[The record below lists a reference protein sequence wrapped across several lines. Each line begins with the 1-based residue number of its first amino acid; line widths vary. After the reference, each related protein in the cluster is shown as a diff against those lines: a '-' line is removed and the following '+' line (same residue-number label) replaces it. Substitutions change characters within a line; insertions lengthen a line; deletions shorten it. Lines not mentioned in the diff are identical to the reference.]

1 LAADPAYER
10 IRRAIVSGQLHPGA
24 RLVEADLTET
34 FATSRTAVRT
44 ALVRL
49 EQEGVVEHE
58 RNRGA
63 KVRVIDEA
71 EAVEIYEARTA
82 LESFAAGRAA
92 KVSSKV
98 ERTTLLRLMDRIERE
113 VAGGNLDVASAL
125 NSELHTGIVVM
136 ARHATVEKLVAS
148 LNTHLVRF
156 RYRTMMHPDRP
167 DKSVQEHRAVVEA
180 IARGDQNAAASAMRI
195 HLETV
200 TESLRRPVPTQP
212 D

>member
-1 LAADPAYER
+1 VAVDSAYEP
-10 IRRAIVSGQLHPGA
+10 IRRAIVSGQLHPGE
-24 RLVEADLTET
+24 RLVEADLTAT
-34 FATSRTAVRT
+34 FGTSRSSVRT

-49 EQEGVVEHE
+49 EQEGVIEHE

-63 KVRVIDEA
+63 KVRIVDEG

-92 KVSSKV
+92 EVSGEA
-98 ERTTLLRLMDRIERE
+98 ERALLTALMARIEGE
-113 VAGGNLDVASAL
+113 VAGGHLDVASAL
-125 NSELHTGIVVM
+125 NSELHASIVAM
-136 ARHATVEKLVAS
+136 SRHSTVERLVAS

-167 DKSVQEHRAVVEA
+167 EKSVLEHRAIVTA
-180 IARGDQNAAASAMRI
+180 IARGDRHGAEAAMRI

-200 TESLRRPVPTQP
+200 TESLRRPVPSQP